1 MFRKINA
8 VRRPVINVSMNEVKT
23 TVDLPSDFPLNVKV
37 SEAEMPTFIKK
48 VLAVEL
54 YREGKLSLGKATE
67 LAGFTSKWEMLT
79 LLDSKG
85 VALRYSV
92 EDVDE
97 DLETLGNLQG

>member
-8 VRRPVINVSMNEVKT
+8 VRIPVINVSVSEVKI
-23 TVDLPSDFPLNVKV
+23 TVDLPSNFPLNVKV
-37 SEAEMPTFIKK
+37 SEAEMPAFIKK
-48 VLAVEL
+48 ILAVEL

-67 LAGFTSKWEMLT
+67 LAGFTSKWEMFT

-85 VALRYSV
+85 VALWYSV

-97 DLETLGNLQG
+97 DLKIL